1 MAKTIGRLTALQVKS
16 ADLKPGL
23 CSDGGNLYLRV
34 AEGGNRSWVLI
45 YRINGKQR
53 EAGLGKAGEGKGVV
67 TLKAARAQA
76 KKGRDLLDQRPK
88 VDPLT
93 VWKAT
98 ATSAPTFKEA
108 AEDYIDLHAPTWRH
122 PKHAAQWR
130 NSISAYCKPL
140 YGLPIDQI
148 DTQAVLKV
156 LKPIWTRVPETASRV
171 RGRIEAILDYAKADD
186 ETRPNPARWRGHL
199 AKKLPSAKHLDK
211 TVRRAGGVIETVK
224 RGHFAALPYA
234 DIPAFVT
241 RLRALDGVAA
251 RGLEFLLLTATRSSE
266 TRGAKWSE
274 IDFAAR
280 KPGGATWTIPIE
292 RLKNAKAAKQPFVIP
307 LSDRA
312 VEILKEMRAV
322 ASGDFVFPGRFDN
335 RPLSAMAFFI
345 LLRSM
350 GLGGITTHGFRS
362 TFRDYAGDET
372 HFPREVAEAA
382 LGHVIGGVEAAYR
395 RGDALKKRRELM
407 DAWSRYCGSTPLG
420 DDAGDSE
427 AEEDNV
433 VRFAARAV

>member
-16 ADLKPGL
+16 AELKPGL
-23 CSDGGNLYLRV
+23 YGDGGNLYLRV

-53 EAGLGKAGEGKGVV
+53 EAGLGKAGEGKGAV
-67 TLKAARAQA
+67 TLKAARDQA
-76 KKGRDLLDQRPK
+76 AKGRALLNQRPK

-108 AEDYIDLHAPTWRH
+108 AQDYIDLHAPTWRH

-148 DTQAVLKV
+148 DTPAVLRV
-156 LKPIWTRVPETASRV
+156 LKSIWTRIPETASRV

-199 AKKLPSAKHLDK
+199 AKKLPSTKHLDK

-234 DIPAFVT
+234 DIPAFMT
-241 RLRALDGVAA
+241 RLRLMNSVAA
-251 RGLEFLLLTATRSSE
+251 RALEFLILTGTRSKE
-266 TRGAKWSE
+266 TRGAKWIE
-274 IDFAAR
+274 VDLVA
-280 KPGGATWTIPIE
+280 GTWTIPIE
-292 RLKNAKAAKQPFVIP
+292 RLKNAKAAKQPFVVP
-307 LSDRA
+307 LSARA
-312 VEILKEMRAV
+312 VEIVAEMPEIDG
-322 ASGDFVFPGRFDN
+322 SPYVFPGRDPHQ
-335 RPLSAMAFFI
+335 PLSAMAFFI
-345 LLRSM
+345 LLRRM
-350 GLGGITTHGFRS
+350 GYADITTHGFRS
-362 TFRDYAGDET
+362 SFRDYAGDQT
-372 HFPREVAEAA
+372 PFAREVCEAA

-395 RGDALKKRRELM
+395 RGDGLAKRRELM
-407 DAWSRYCGSTPLG
+407 DAWEKYCAGAPPAAPA
-420 DDAGDSE
+420 DAGDT
-427 AEEDNV
+427 ADNV
-433 VRFAARAV
+433 LPFAARAS